1 MLFGPMASLKELQER
16 AASHLRRFEQLKE
29 SL

>member
-1 MLFGPMASLKELQER
+1 MSTVKEYTER
-16 AASHLRRFEQLKE
+16 AKSLLRRFEQLKE

>member
-1 MLFGPMASLKELQER
+1 MLSAPMASMKELQER
-16 AASHLRRFEQLKE
+16 AAGHLRRFEQLKE